1 MLAEGYNVRLLVRN
15 IERARARLGTDFEYC
30 AGNVEAPD
38 AVKRALEG
46 CVGVHVS
53 LRGGSDPQELD
64 ITEHQGT
71 ARVAELATQQGVA
84 RLTYL
89 SGMLVTEDAQIPGD
103 RAKYRAEQA
112 IRRSGVPY
120 TIFKPTYF
128 METLPRHVQGNLAVV
143 LGRQPHPLHMVAAG
157 DFARMVSRSFRMP
170 EAANR
175 VFFVHGPE
183 TITIP
188 DALRL
193 YCSLVEPGKRVV
205 SMPLW
210 FMSIVDALFMRGQL
224 RGTLQLMKAMQNL
237 GERGDPSGANEML
250 GAPTT
255 TLPRWCEEQR
265 LHTPDRRSGHQ

>member
-1 MLAEGYNVRLLVRN
+1 VRLLVRN
-15 IERARARLGTDFEYC
+15 AERARTRLGPDFEYS
-30 AGNVEAPD
+30 AGNVDDPD

-53 LRGGSDPQELD
+53 LRGGSDPQDLD
-64 ITEHQGT
+64 IVEHRGT
-71 ARVAELATQQGVA
+71 ARVAELAARQGVSH
-84 RLTYL
+84 LTYL
-89 SGMLVTEDAQIPGD
+89 SGMLVAENAQIPGD

-112 IRRSGVPY
+112 IRQSGVPY

-128 METLPRHVQGNLAVV
+128 METLPRHIQGNLAVV

-157 DFARMVSRSFRMP
+157 DFAWMVSRSFRMS
-170 EAANR
+170 EAANQL
-175 VFFVHGPE
+175 FFVHGPE
-183 TITIP
+183 AITIP
-188 DALRL
+188 NALRT

-224 RGTLQLMKAMQNL
+224 RSTLQLMKAMQHL
-237 GERGDPSGANEML
+237 GERGDPYEANKML

-255 TLPRWCEEQR
+255 TLRRWCEEQR
-265 LHTPDRRSGHQ
+265 LHASENRSEPHRGSF